1 MPSRAARDEFSRRDS
16 IVDFNLH
23 TMATTRATVRALPRT
38 RIYTNARNAT
48 RTRTSAPSPRA
59 SSPPR
64 AIPLWRVPDGSN
76 PLEALFASDSPIDG
90 LGALTGYWYA
100 DVFAAMNVA
109 LLLALAL
116 YASDGE

>member
-1 MPSRAARDEFSRRDS
+1 
-16 IVDFNLH
+16 
-23 TMATTRATVRALPRT
+23 MATTRATVRALPRT

-48 RTRTSAPSPRA
+48 NARHARTSAPSPRA

-64 AIPLWRVPDGSN
+64 AFPQVWRVPDGSN

>member
-1 MPSRAARDEFSRRDS
+1 
-16 IVDFNLH
+16 
-23 TMATTRATVRALPRT
+23 MATTRATVRALPRT
-38 RIYTNARNAT
+38 RSYTNARNA
-48 RTRTSAPSPRA
+48 RTSAPSPRA

-64 AIPLWRVPDGSN
+64 AFPRVWRVPDGSN

>member
-1 MPSRAARDEFSRRDS
+1 
-16 IVDFNLH
+16 V
-23 TMATTRATVRALPRT
+23 
-38 RIYTNARNAT
+38 
-48 RTRTSAPSPRA
+48 
-59 SSPPR
+59 
-64 AIPLWRVPDGSN
+64 WRVPDGSN

>member
-1 MPSRAARDEFSRRDS
+1 MHSRLRRARQSSHDGDDARHRSRAPSDENLHEREERDERDERE
-16 IVDFNLH
+16 D
-23 TMATTRATVRALPRT
+23 VRAVSSRVFT
-38 RIYTNARNAT
+38 AARAF
-48 RTRTSAPSPRA
+48 PQV
-59 SSPPR
+59 
-64 AIPLWRVPDGSN
+64 WRVPDGSN

>member
-1 MPSRAARDEFSRRDS
+1 
-16 IVDFNLH
+16 
-23 TMATTRATVRALPRT
+23 MATTRATVRALPRT

-48 RTRTSAPSPRA
+48 NATNARTSAPSPRA

-64 AIPLWRVPDGSN
+64 AFPRVWRVPDGSN